1 MPVSSSF
8 KNFDDNNDDDGGG
21 SGDFSLTEYL
31 RDTTN
36 TSLVEMNKMHQDFFS
51 SLLLAA
57 GYFSILLSFKY
68 RGRFTS

>member
-36 TSLVEMNKMHQDFFS
+36 TSLVEMNKMHQDFFHP
-51 SLLLAA
+51 
-57 GYFSILLSFKY
+57 YF
-68 RGRFTS
+68 